1 MPPSFVGAVG
11 EWLRSLF
18 FDNIGLKL
26 ASFLL
31 ALLLYAHVVTEQQ
44 RESVLQVPVGLSG
57 LSDTLAI
64 RGKPPAHVDVTV
76 RGKWK
81 DLIRL
86 GLSNPLLTLDLAG
99 IGPGPYVEPITPEK
113 VAERGFPP
121 ELAKLVEVTAIGDPG
136 EVAFSIEPKAERWVA
151 IRARLA
157 GELAPGWRFAAVPEV
172 SPDSVRVTGPRSA
185 VDEADTLDT
194 LPVDI
199 TEEREK
205 IQREV
210 SVDTGT
216 APLIPDPRRIVVTL
230 RLERVAPDSAAAGP

>member
-1 MPPSFVGAVG
+1 MAVSLLGAVG
-11 EWLRSLF
+11 EWIRSLF

-26 ASFLL
+26 ASFFL

-44 RESVLQVPVGLSG
+44 RESTLQVAVGLSG
-57 LSDTLAI
+57 LADTLAI
-64 RGKPPAHVDVTV
+64 RGAAPAHVDVTV

-86 GLSNPLLTLDLAG
+86 GLSSPLLTLDLAG
-99 IGPGPYVEPITPEK
+99 IGPGPYVEPITAEK
-113 VAERGFPP
+113 VAERAFPP

-136 EVAFSIEPKAERWVA
+136 EVAFAIEPRAEKWVA
-151 IRARLA
+151 VRARLA
-157 GELAPGWRFAAVPEV
+157 GAVAPGWRLAGAPEV
-172 SPDSVRVTGPRSA
+172 RPESVQVSGPLSA
-185 VDEADTLDT
+185 VEAADTLDT

-216 APLIPDPRRIVVTL
+216 APLIPEPRRIVVTL
-230 RLERVAPDSAAAGP
+230 RLARVASDSAATAP

>member
-1 MPPSFVGAVG
+1 MAVSVIRAVG
-11 EWLRSLF
+11 EWIRSLF

-26 ASFLL
+26 ASFFL

-44 RESVLQVPVGLSG
+44 RDSTIPVAVGLTG

-64 RGKPPAHVDVTV
+64 RGTVPAHMDVTV

-86 GLSNPLLTLDLAG
+86 GLSNPLLSLDLAG
-99 IGPGPYVEPITPEK
+99 IGPGPYVQPITPEK
-113 VAERGFPP
+113 VAERAFPP

-136 EVAFSIEPKAERWVA
+136 EVAFGIEPKDEKWVA
-151 IRARLA
+151 VRVRLA
-157 GELAPGWRFAAVPEV
+157 GALAPGWRFASEPVV

-185 VDEADTLDT
+185 VEAADTLNT

-216 APLIPDPRRIVVTL
+216 APLIPEPRRIVVTL
-230 RLERVAPDSAAAGP
+230 RLARAPVDSAAAAP

>member
-1 MPPSFVGAVG
+1 VAVSLIRAAG
-11 EWLRSLF
+11 EWIRSLF

-26 ASFLL
+26 ASFFL

-44 RESVLQVPVGLSG
+44 RESTLQVSVGLSG

-64 RGKPPAHVDVTV
+64 RGTPPAHVDVTV

-86 GLSNPLLTLDLAG
+86 GLSSPLLPLDLTG
-99 IGPGPYVEPITPEK
+99 IGPGPYIQAITPER
-113 VAERGFPP
+113 VAERAFPP

-136 EVAFSIEPKAERWVA
+136 EVAFTIEPKAEKMVA
-151 IRARLA
+151 VRVRLA
-157 GELAPGWRFAAVPEV
+157 GTLAPGWRFAALPEV
-172 SPDSVRVTGPRSA
+172 KPESVLVTGPLSA
-185 VDEADTLDT
+185 VEAADTLNT

-230 RLERVAPDSAAAGP
+230 RLARAEADSAATAP

>member
-1 MPPSFVGAVG
+1 MAASLVGAMG

-18 FDNIGLKL
+18 LDNIGLKL
-26 ASFLL
+26 ASFFL

-44 RESVLQVPVGLSG
+44 RESVVQVPLGLSG
-57 LSDTLAI
+57 LADTLAI
-64 RGKPPAHVDVTV
+64 RGTPPGHLDVTV

-86 GLSNPLLTLDLAG
+86 GLSNSLLSIDLTG
-99 IGPGPYVEPITPEK
+99 IGPGPYIEAITPEK
-113 VAERGFPP
+113 VAERAFQP

-136 EVAFSIEPKAERWVA
+136 EVAITIEPKAERWVA
-151 IRARLA
+151 VRARMA
-157 GELAPGWRFAAVPEV
+157 GELAPGWRLAAAPEV
-172 SPDSVRVTGPRSA
+172 KPESVLVTGPRSA
-185 VDEADTLDT
+185 VEAADTLNT

-216 APLIPDPRRIVVTL
+216 APLIPEPRRIVVTL
-230 RLERVAPDSAAAGP
+230 RLARVAPDSVATGP

>member
-1 MPPSFVGAVG
+1 MSIIGALG

-26 ASFLL
+26 ASFIL

-44 RESVLQVPVGLSG
+44 RESLLQIPVAFSG
-57 LSDTLAI
+57 LADTLAVL
-64 RGKPPAHVDVTV
+64 GTPPDHIGVTV

-86 GLSNPLLTLDLAG
+86 SLSNTLLSVDLAG
-99 IGPGPYVEPITPEK
+99 IGAGPYIEPITGEK
-113 VAERGFPP
+113 VAARAFPP
-121 ELAKLVEVTAIGDPG
+121 ELAKVLEVTAVSDPG
-136 EVAFSIEPKAERWVA
+136 EVALTIEPKIERRIPV
-151 IRARLA
+151 RARLA
-157 GELAPGWRFAAVPEV
+157 GPTPPGWRLDGAPEV
-172 SPDSVRVTGPRSA
+172 DPDSVLVSGPRSA
-185 VDEADTLDT
+185 VEATDSLNT

-210 SVDTGT
+210 SVDTGS

-230 RLERVAPDSAAAGP
+230 HLARAPSDSAAAR

>member
-1 MPPSFVGAVG
+1 MSIVGALG

-18 FDNIGLKL
+18 FDNVGLKL
-26 ASFLL
+26 ASFFL

-44 RESVLQVPVGLSG
+44 RESVYQVPVAFTGLA
-57 LSDTLAI
+57 DTLAV
-64 RGKPPAHVDVTV
+64 RGAPPDHIGVTV

-86 GLSNPLLTLDLAG
+86 GLSNPLLSIELNG
-99 IGPGPYVEPITPEK
+99 IGPGPYIEAITAEK
-113 VAERGFPP
+113 VAARAFPP
-121 ELAKLVEVTAIGDPG
+121 ELAKVLEVTAIADPG
-136 EVAFSIEPKAERWVA
+136 EVALTIEPKAEKWVPV
-151 IRARLA
+151 RARLA
-157 GELAPGWRFAAVPEV
+157 GETSPGWRMDGPPQVDPESVLV
-172 SPDSVRVTGPRSA
+172 SGPRSA
-185 VDEADTLDT
+185 VEAADTLDT

-199 TEEREK
+199 TEERAK

-230 RLERVAPDSAAAGP
+230 HLVRVLADSSAAR

>member
-1 MPPSFVGAVG
+1 MAGSLIGAVG

-18 FDNIGLKL
+18 FFNIGLKI
-26 ASFLL
+26 ASFFL

-44 RESVLQVPVGLSG
+44 RESTIQVAVGLSG
-57 LSDTLAI
+57 LSDSLAI
-64 RGKPPAHVDVTV
+64 HGTAPAHVDVTV

-86 GLSNPLLTLDLAG
+86 GLSSPLLSLDLSG

-113 VAERGFPP
+113 VAERAFPP

-136 EVAFSIEPKAERWVA
+136 EVAFGIEPKEEKWVA
-151 IRARLA
+151 VRVRLA
-157 GELAPGWRFAAVPEV
+157 GTLAPGWRFASEPDVEPESVLV
-172 SPDSVRVTGPRSA
+172 SGPRSVVEA
-185 VDEADTLDT
+185 ADTLNT

-216 APLIPDPRRIVVTL
+216 APLIPEPRRIVVTL
-230 RLERVAPDSAAAGP
+230 RLARAPADSAATAP

>member
-1 MPPSFVGAVG
+1 MAGSLIGAAG

-18 FDNIGLKL
+18 LDNIGLKL
-26 ASFLL
+26 ASFFL

-57 LSDTLAI
+57 LADTLAI
-64 RGKPPAHVDVTV
+64 LGTAPGHVDVTV

-86 GLSNPLLTLDLAG
+86 GLSNPLLPIDLAG
-99 IGPGPYVEPITPEK
+99 IGPGPYIEAITPQK
-113 VAERGFPP
+113 VAERAFPP
-121 ELAKLVEVTAIGDPG
+121 ELAKLVEVTTIGDPG
-136 EVAFSIEPKAERWVA
+136 EVGFTIEPKAERWVMV
-151 IRARLA
+151 RPRLVGA
-157 GELAPGWRFAAVPEV
+157 LAPGWRFVAAPEV
-172 SPDSVRVTGPRSA
+172 KPESVLVTGPRSA
-185 VDEADTLDT
+185 VEAADTLNT

-210 SVDTGT
+210 SVDTGA
-216 APLIPDPRRIVVTL
+216 APLIPEPRRIVVTL
-230 RLERVAPDSAAAGP
+230 RLARAASDSVAAAP

>member
-1 MPPSFVGAVG
+1 MAAFRIGAVG

-26 ASFLL
+26 ASFFL

-44 RESVLQVPVGLSG
+44 RESTLQVAVGLTG
-57 LSDTLAI
+57 LADTLAI
-64 RGKPPAHVDVTV
+64 RGTPPAHVDVTV

-86 GLSNPLLTLDLAG
+86 GLSSPLLSLDLAG
-99 IGPGPYVEPITPEK
+99 IGPGPYIEAITPEK
-113 VAERGFPP
+113 VAERAFPP

-136 EVAFSIEPKAERWVA
+136 EVAFAIEPKAEKWVFV
-151 IRARLA
+151 RPRLA
-157 GELAPGWRFAAVPEV
+157 GEVAPGWRFAAAPEV
-172 SPDSVRVTGPRSA
+172 YPESVLVTGPRSA
-185 VDEADTLDT
+185 VEAADTLNT

-210 SVDTGT
+210 SVDTGI
-216 APLIPDPRRIVVTL
+216 APLIPEPRRIVVTL
-230 RLERVAPDSAAAGP
+230 RLARVASDSVATAP

>member
-1 MPPSFVGAVG
+1 MAASLVGAVG

-18 FDNIGLKL
+18 LNNIGLKL
-26 ASFLL
+26 ASFFL

-44 RESVLQVPVGLSG
+44 RESVLRVSVGLSG
-57 LSDTLAI
+57 LADTLAI
-64 RGKPPAHVDVTV
+64 RGTPPGHVDVTV

-86 GLSNPLLTLDLAG
+86 GLSNPLLSLDLAG
-99 IGPGPYVEPITPEK
+99 IGPGPYIEAITAEK
-113 VAERGFPP
+113 VAERAFPP

-136 EVAFSIEPKAERWVA
+136 EVAFAIEPKAEKWVA
-151 IRARLA
+151 VRARLA
-157 GELAPGWRFAAVPEV
+157 GELAPGWRLVAAPEV
-172 SPDSVRVTGPRSA
+172 KPESVLVSGPRSA
-185 VDEADTLDT
+185 VDAADTLNT

-216 APLIPDPRRIVVTL
+216 APLIPEPRRIVVTL
-230 RLERVAPDSAAAGP
+230 RLARAAPDSVAAGP